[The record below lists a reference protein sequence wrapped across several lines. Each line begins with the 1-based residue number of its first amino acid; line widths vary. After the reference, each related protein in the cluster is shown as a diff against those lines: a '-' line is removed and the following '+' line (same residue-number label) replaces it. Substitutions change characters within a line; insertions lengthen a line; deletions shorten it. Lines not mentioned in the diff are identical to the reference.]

1 MSVTETVPPG
11 EGGNR
16 WLRWG
21 RVALVVSLILLPV
34 IIPALYVKLTG
45 PPSVV
50 RMGTGP
56 AGGRYRMLSRAIGD
70 ELARRLDVTVEMVH
84 TDGSTDNLRLLTES
98 EVDLALYQQSAWE
111 SLTTTEPETIAF
123 VANLYDEPLH
133 LIVRTAAGIESVADL
148 RGRAVNL
155 GPKGSGDYGVSRFVL
170 EHIGLQESEL
180 DAHYLAPDQIQTGLL
195 DGRLDAA
202 VVTMGMQAT
211 LYREVFADGSCEL
224 WDLPHRDALT
234 INHLFLSPFEIPAGT
249 YATQPRLIPDHA
261 VQTVTTTAQLL
272 TRTGVSTALVEEVT
286 RLVHDQSFQ
295 RRNHL
300 RELFI
305 QGIAYSR
312 QRPEF
317 PVHQGA
323 RNFYEPELRP
333 VLSPEFVE
341 STEGIRSFLVSL
353 GVAGF
358 LLYRWHKRR
367 VYQRGE
373 HQLDR
378 HIHALLDIERRQ
390 VGLDAGDRTGDI
402 VALQG
407 LLDEVTALRQEA
419 LQTFTAHMLNE
430 DRGVDCFIEMCHFL
444 SDKINAK
451 ISRQRLDQA
460 IEQLAAAGKTREA

>member
-1 MSVTETVPPG
+1 MIHTE
-11 EGGNR
+11 
-16 WLRWG
+16 
-21 RVALVVSLILLPV
+21 
-34 IIPALYVKLTG
+34 
-45 PPSVV
+45 
-50 RMGTGP
+50 
-56 AGGRYRMLSRAIGD
+56 
-70 ELARRLDVTVEMVH
+70 
-84 TDGSTDNLRLLTES
+84 GSTDNLLLLTNGQ
-98 EVDLALYQQSAWE
+98 VDLALYQQSAWE
-111 SLTTTEPETIAF
+111 TLTTTEPEMIAF

-133 LIVRTAAGIESVADL
+133 LIVRTAAGIEDVTDL

-155 GPKGSGDYGVSRFVL
+155 GPRGSGDYGVSRFVL
-170 EHIGLQESEL
+170 EHIGLEESEL
-180 DAHYLAPDQIQTGLL
+180 DAYYLAPDQIKTALL
-195 DGRLDAA
+195 GGRLDAA
-202 VVTMGMQAT
+202 VVTMGMQAE
-211 LYREVFADGSCEL
+211 LYREVFAGGSCEL

-249 YATQPRLIPDHA
+249 YATQPRLVPDHPI
-261 VQTVTTTAQLL
+261 QTVTTTAQLL
-272 TRTGVSTALVEEVT
+272 TRTDASTALVEEVT
-286 RLVHDQSFQ
+286 RVVHDRSFQ

-305 QGIAYSR
+305 KGTVYSR

-317 PVHQGA
+317 PIHQGA

-353 GVAGF
+353 GVAVF

-367 VYQRGE
+367 LYQRGE

-390 VGLDAGDRTGDI
+390 VGLDAGDRTDDI
-402 VALQG
+402 DALQG

-451 ISRQRLDQA
+451 ISRQRLDLA
-460 IEQLAAAGKTREA
+460 IQQLAQACSGREGER

>member
-1 MSVTETVPPG
+1 
-11 EGGNR
+11 
-16 WLRWG
+16 
-21 RVALVVSLILLPV
+21 VALVVSLILLPV
-34 IIPALYVKLTG
+34 LIPAVYVKLAG

-56 AGGRYRMLSRAIGD
+56 AGGRYRMLSQAIGD
-70 ELARRLDVTVEMVH
+70 ELARRLDVTFEMVH
-84 TDGSTDNLRLLTES
+84 TEGSTDNLLLLS
-98 EVDLALYQQSAWE
+98 RGQVDLALYQQSAWE
-111 SLTTTEPETIAF
+111 TLTTTEPETIAF

-133 LIVRTAAGIESVADL
+133 LIVRTAAGIEDVADL

-170 EHIGLQESEL
+170 KHIGLEESEL
-180 DAHYLAPDQIQTGLL
+180 DAYYLAPDQIKTGLL
-195 DGRLDAA
+195 GGRLDAA
-202 VVTMGMQAT
+202 VVTMGMQAA

-249 YATQPRLIPDHA
+249 YATQPRLVPAHP

-272 TRTGVSTALVEEVT
+272 SRTGVSSALVEEVT
-286 RLVHDQSFQ
+286 RVVHDQSFQ

-305 QGIAYSR
+305 QGTAYSR

-353 GVAGF
+353 GVAVF
-358 LLYRWHKRR
+358 LLYRWRKRR
-367 VYQRGE
+367 LYQRGE

-402 VALQG
+402 EALQD

-451 ISRQRLDQA
+451 ISRQRLDQS
-460 IEQLAAAGKTREA
+460 IEQLVKACKTQEG